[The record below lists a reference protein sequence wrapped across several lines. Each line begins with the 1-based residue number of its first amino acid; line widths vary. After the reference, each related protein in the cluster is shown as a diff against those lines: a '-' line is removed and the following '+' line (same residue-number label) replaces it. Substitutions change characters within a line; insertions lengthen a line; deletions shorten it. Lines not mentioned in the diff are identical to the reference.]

1 MEDILSA
8 YEIEKHPLNGIVSP
22 NVYDWKETKESEF
35 TKELHEISR
44 RILGKNIKATPY
56 RVIEMTILFV
66 IAVSQLYMY
75 GRGEWYALFTMPLAV
90 WVSELIYSTMQVT
103 SHFQIT
109 GKLMF
114 WPQLRLHVQYSI
126 RLVSLTCHW
135 TSFIP

>member
-90 WVSELIYSTMQVT
+90 WVFGVNIFHDA
-103 SHFQIT
+103 SHFSLSNNWKINVF
-109 GKLMF
+109 GLNCGFMF
-114 WPQLRLHVQYSI
+114 NTPFVWYH
-126 RLVSLTCHW
+126 
-135 TSFIP
+135 